1 MTPNQNMDV
10 PARWRLIEATN
21 GYDVD
26 NNMYREPPAVVP
38 PGLQARSRNVRPGE
52 AVLRLLSAMSAAQRR
67 RRERPAARAE
77 R

>member
-1 MTPNQNMDV
+1 MMPNQNMDV

-26 NNMYREPPAVVP
+26 NNVYREPPAVP
-38 PGLQARSRNVRPGE
+38 RGMPARSRNVRPGE
-52 AVLRLLSAMSAAQRR
+52 AVLRFLSAMSVAQRR